1 MYTYHKNMWIEKLKE
16 NGYTSTINIIY
27 KTWIKLNN
35 YIDLCTII
43 CQPIFFKG
51 VGGGE
56 EYKTDLAW

>member
-1 MYTYHKNMWIEKLKE
+1 MWIEKLKE
-16 NGYTSTINIIY
+16 NEYTSTINIIY

-43 CQPIFFKG
+43 CQPIFSKG